1 MAKKS
6 YEKMSQKERILL
18 AIRQSSPRGNMP
30 RPVVFADKSKYDRKR
45 EKAAMRREGKE

>member
-6 YEKMSQKERILL
+6 YEKMSQKERMLL
-18 AIRQSSPRGNMP
+18 AIRQRSTRGMP